1 MFKKIVL
8 ALALVAFA
16 AVKAE
21 AQETDLQRIAN
32 VLEVST
38 TKTFQFTA
46 NGQMFE
52 VGQAASPMAAFPRY
66 YIKSLTRAYDFTAGA
81 MRDELVRTQGEDP
94 PRAGGIQPIVG
105 EQRIVS
111 LISGDHAWNEVGK
124 DMVPRFWEAPLRAHQ
139 LVTSPHGLIR
149 AAFANSATVTKK
161 TIHGREMFVISFTD
175 QGKHKVVAYANDQNA
190 IERVES
196 SYGSPVAGDMMMV
209 TNYGPYRDF
218 AGVKFP
224 TKIIQYQE
232 GLPTLDLTV
241 TSVRANPTLN
251 VEVPANISKD
261 PTPVKSEKAADGVW
275 YITGLNHHSVLI
287 EMKDYL
293 IVVEAPQ
300 SDLRS
305 VAVMAEVKKLVPSKP
320 IKYVVNSHHH
330 FDHSGGLRAY
340 AAEGVTIVTHEIN
353 RPYFE
358 RAVANTW
365 NLGSDRLAKSKKKPV
380 FQTMGDNMVLT
391 DGTRSVE
398 LYQIVGNAHHDG
410 LIMAYLRKEKLL
422 IEADAYTPGPAGAEP
437 PKVPNPF
444 SVNLEANVRRLNLEV
459 DRILP
464 IHGRIVPYGEL
475 LAAIGKTPAP
485 AK

>member
-1 MFKKIVL
+1 
-8 ALALVAFA
+8 
-16 AVKAE
+16 
-21 AQETDLQRIAN
+21 
-32 VLEVST
+32 
-38 TKTFQFTA
+38 
-46 NGQMFE
+46 
-52 VGQAASPMAAFPRY
+52 
-66 YIKSLTRAYDFTAGA
+66 
-81 MRDELVRTQGEDP
+81 
-94 PRAGGIQPIVG
+94 
-105 EQRIVS
+105 
-111 LISGDHAWNEVGK
+111 
-124 DMVPRFWEAPLRAHQ
+124 
-139 LVTSPHGLIR
+139 
-149 AAFANSATVTKK
+149 VTKQ
-161 TIHGREMFVISFTD
+161 TILGREMFVISFTD

-196 SYGSPVAGDMMMV
+196 SYGSPVAGDMKVV

-241 TSVRANPTLN
+241 TSVRANPPLN
-251 VEVPANISKD
+251 IEVPANISKD

-305 VAVMAEVKKLVPSKP
+305 MALLAEVKKLAPNKP
-320 IKYVVNSHHH
+320 IKYMVNTHHH
-330 FDHSGGLRAY
+330 FDHSGGLRAF
-340 AAEGVTIVTHEIN
+340 AAEGATIVTHEIN

-358 RAVANTW
+358 QAAANTW
-365 NLGSDRLAKSKKKPV
+365 NLSPDRLAKSKKKPV

-391 DGTRSVE
+391 DGARSVE

-422 IEADAYTPGPAGAEP
+422 IQADAFSPPPAGAEP
-437 PKVPNPF
+437 PKVPDPF
-444 SVNLEANVRRLNLEV
+444 SVNLEANVRRLNIEV

-464 IHGRIVPYGEL
+464 LHGRIVPYGDL
-475 LAAIGKTPAP
+475 LEAIGKKPAP
-485 AK
+485 AKK